1 MKKLLVITCFLLG
14 GIGLANAQ
22 QQTSPVWPGCENAKN
37 VKKCFNQK
45 LSEHVRSNYVYPKND
60 QGQYERGKVTV
71 TFTVEKNGE
80 IVVNEVKGK
89 NPAVNQAAKE
99 MLQKIP
105 KMKPGTLEGE
115 PDDREFT
122 MSFNF

>member
-14 GIGLANAQ
+14 GLCFAQ
-22 QQTSPVWPGCENAKN
+22 KQQTSPVWPGCENAKN

-45 LSEHVRSNYVYPKND
+45 LSQHVRKTYVYPQNAD
-60 QGQYERGKVTV
+60 GEYERGKVTV

-80 IVVNEVKGK
+80 VVVNEVKGK
-89 NPAVNQAAKE
+89 NPAVNEAAKK

-105 KMKPGTLEGE
+105 KMKPGTLKGE

-122 MSFNF
+122 LSFNF